1 MKRFMMYTYSILVND
16 QISDDV
22 GMVWGSHMWEEKMHM
37 GFLWE
42 NVKEWDDLEDLY
54 LVGI

>member
-1 MKRFMMYTYSILVND
+1 MKSFMMYACSILVND
-16 QISDDV
+16 QISDNV
-22 GMVWGSHMWEEKMHM
+22 GMVCGSHMWEEKMHM

-42 NVKEWDDLEDLY
+42 NVKERDDLEDLY